1 MQVKVMQVK
10 DFAAAVPELER
21 VAADL
26 PRTDKTRL
34 LLANAYI
41 HTGRM
46 PEAIAQ
52 CSQVLEASPDDY
64 AANVLL
70 GRALVLSGDAAA
82 AVPKLKKASALQP
95 NLPEPHTLL
104 ADAYVKL
111 GQKTE
116 AERERAE
123 AESLGA
129 GDEE

>member
-1 MQVKVMQVK
+1 
-10 DFAAAVPELER
+10 
-21 VAADL
+21 
-26 PRTDKTRL
+26 
-34 LLANAYI
+34 
-41 HTGRM
+41 M

-52 CSQVLEASPDDY
+52 CNQVLEASPDDY

-82 AVPKLKKASALQP
+82 AVPKLKKASALATQ
-95 NLPEPHTLL
+95 LPEPHTLL